1 MNIQNVWQ
9 RFRSVQYFMPEA
21 LYGDNIPGGAQMW
34 RLGAS
39 SSFALK
45 TAACVRLLRAH
56 EHLYECLFSYKD
68 YSDWE
73 VSFFNLRESIF
84 ELFKKK
90 LNNIYVSVQRPVCC
104 SHQSDRRIR
113 VCISHQ

>member
-9 RFRSVQYFMPEA
+9 RFRSVRYFMPEA

-73 VSFFNLRESIF
+73 VSADKS
-84 ELFKKK
+84 LFLTYVRAFLSYLKK
-90 LNNIYVSVQRPVCC
+90 N
-104 SHQSDRRIR
+104 
-113 VCISHQ
+113 